1 MERVNAVPGNGKY
14 AVTEPVEVDVP
25 PESIQARLHE
35 NLGSRNGDV
44 DGLAHFR
51 ALYVSQ
57 SGDYKVFRTVP
68 GATLQGQVASDESVA
83 VSTTVT
89 IDGATVEY
97 TRRAKADD
105 EGAFSVVVPYPGTY
119 ELEPAAGETR
129 TVTVDEA
136 AVHENATVTVDW

>member
-1 MERVNAVPGNGKY
+1 M
-14 AVTEPVEVDVP
+14 
-25 PESIQARLHE
+25 
-35 NLGSRNGDV
+35 
-44 DGLAHFR
+44 
-51 ALYVSQ
+51 
-57 SGDYKVFRTVP
+57 FRTVP
-68 GATLQGQVASDESVA
+68 GVTLQGQVASDESVA

-97 TRRAKADD
+97 TRRATADD